1 MELSVYKVVLLLN
14 RKPARSYQSLSIV
27 KKMAIGYIVIIF
39 MPIISFGLFLYNQ
52 NYNSF
57 LEEYAQGKQK
67 IVNQVLNNLNVST
80 VQIESVYQLFQNN
93 SNTIAYLSGNYR
105 TDFEQVSNFLT
116 YIRPIF
122 TSILAS
128 NRMIEGMT
136 IYMEQQ
142 NGMIF
147 RPEMAKMDEFK
158 LDESIKKLPLGVGKW
173 VTPSGASSFPG
184 VNLHYVHKI
193 GNRNFEQD
201 IGLLDIKVTSNFIKP
216 LFDSLNLDNRSNLYM
231 LDQDHKI
238 ISAIE
243 KITLTP
249 DARQDLLGIAF
260 QTNAKY
266 VYRQINGNNMLI
278 EAFYSD
284 NLKMHFVMMEQVDA
298 VFGGIRKNK
307 YVLAITVAVL
317 LLLLSGMYYLI
328 ASSMTKR
335 ILKLSK
341 HMRQVDENHFPLYK
355 GEINNDEIG
364 YLTSSYNAMIRRMD
378 ELVNTVHR
386 SEMLRKES
394 AYRMMQAQIKP
405 HFLYNTLE
413 SIRMI
418 AEANDD
424 HDAAE
429 MSYTLGKLFRYS
441 LSGNRTE
448 TTLKE
453 EVENVKDYIS
463 IQQIRLGDRLQVF
476 FHIDGVIDNFICP
489 HYILQPII
497 ENSIVHG
504 IAAVRKQVT
513 LSIRIWEDAAY
524 MFIEVRDTGAGIAPE
539 RLAVIQGVLNG
550 TADAGVLQHGGGGL
564 GICNVNERVIM
575 FYGEYS
581 GIHME
586 SLLHEGTT
594 CLLKLGKGAIS

>member
-1 MELSVYKVVLLLN
+1 MELSVYKVVQRVN
-14 RKPARSYQSLSIV
+14 RKQALSYQNLSIV

-39 MPIISFGLFLYNQ
+39 MPIISFGLILYNQ

-67 IVNQVLNNLNVST
+67 IINQVLNNINVST

-122 TSILAS
+122 TSILSS

-173 VTPSGASSFPG
+173 VTLQGASIPG
-184 VNLHYVHKI
+184 MNLHYVHKI

-201 IGLLDIKVTSNFIKP
+201 IGLLDIKVSSNFIKP
-216 LFDSLNLDNRSNLYM
+216 LFDSLNLDNRSNLYV
-231 LDQDHKI
+231 LDQDRQV

-243 KITLTP
+243 KIPLTQ
-249 DARQDLLGIAF
+249 DAERALLAAAF

-266 VYRQINGNNMLI
+266 IYQQINGNNMLI

-284 NLKMHFVMMEQVDA
+284 NLKLNFVMMEQVDD
-298 VFGGIRKNK
+298 VFGGIQKNK
-307 YVLAITVAVL
+307 YVLALTVAVL
-317 LLLLSGMYYLI
+317 LLLLSGIYYLI
-328 ASSMTKR
+328 VSSMTKR

-341 HMRQVDENHFPLYK
+341 HMRRVDENHFPLYQ

-394 AYRMMQAQIKP
+394 AYQMMQAQIKP

-424 HDAAE
+424 PEAAE

-441 LSGNRTE
+441 LSGTKCE

-453 EVENVKDYIS
+453 EVENVNDYIK
-463 IQQIRLGDRLQVF
+463 IQQIRLGSRLQVSF
-476 FHIDGVIDNFICP
+476 QIEGVIDNFICP
-489 HYILQPII
+489 HYILQPIV

-504 IAAVRKQVT
+504 IASVRKQVT
-513 LSIRIWEDAAY
+513 LSIRIWEDHEFMYIA
-524 MFIEVRDTGAGIAPE
+524 VTDTGAGISE
-539 RLAVIQGVLNG
+539 DRLAIIQGVLNG
-550 TADAGVLQHGGGGL
+550 RMDTQLLQMKGGGL
-564 GICNVNERVIM
+564 GICNVNERVKM
-575 FYGEYS
+575 FYGEFS
-581 GIHME
+581 GVQLE
-586 SLLHEGTT
+586 SRLNEGTT
-594 CLLKLGKGAIS
+594 CLLKLGKGAKS